1 MSSYADGPEST
12 DSEFDDVFDAYFDQY
27 STRNSELQKKID
39 ELETKLGLQMLENR
53 KLRVA
58 LEVQQNC
65 SNRLQEQLRVQQ
77 RQHENAKTRYEEVLA
92 RYDRRVDAQEA
103 SIAKKD
109 DEVERLVLDLYKARR
124 NLPIKRGY
132 NEQLHNVV
140 LHDME
145 EEVMMASLSRR
156 SVTSSYIDVQGDGR
170 ATLTLLLCDDTHIS
184 GVMRTSDGRPY
195 SFIRDCEDNVWKG
208 DHEGLCI
215 GFGHLTMTNNCGRI
229 PLLAR
234 FSAMLERSLDRT
246 RSIRFIN
253 FDETERITTI
263 MQEGRR
269 VVMRT

>member
-12 DSEFDDVFDAYFDQY
+12 DSEFDDEFGTA
-27 STRNSELQKKID
+27 EKKID
-39 ELETKLGLQMLENR
+39 ELEAKLGRQMLENR
-53 KLRVA
+53 ELRVP

-103 SIAKKD
+103 SIVKKD

-195 SFIRDCEDNVWKG
+195 SFI
-208 DHEGLCI
+208 
-215 GFGHLTMTNNCGRI
+215 
-229 PLLAR
+229 
-234 FSAMLERSLDRT
+234 
-246 RSIRFIN
+246 
-253 FDETERITTI
+253 
-263 MQEGRR
+263 
-269 VVMRT
+269 

>member
-27 STRNSELQKKID
+27 STRNSELQKKFD
-39 ELETKLGLQMLENR
+39 ELETKLGRQMLENR

-109 DEVERLVLDLYKARR
+109 D
-124 NLPIKRGY
+124 RGY

-208 DHEGLCI
+208 DHEGLCM